1 MCLRAASMPRR
12 CRRTPDAVMVC
23 STPVA
28 QQQLLSLL
36 LLLLLLVHDAGAAPG
51 TIKVGTC
58 QEGYAPMVIPHEDGT
73 FTGLEVDQ
81 VRVLVFPLNS
91 LSLCPISCIRDKL
104 WVSFVAHRV
113 RNHMVVIMPLL

>member
-1 MCLRAASMPRR
+1 MCLRVASMPRR
-12 CRRTPDAVMVC
+12 CRRTPDGLLVC

-28 QQQLLSLL
+28 QQQLLSTLLSLLL
-36 LLLLLLVHDAGAAPG
+36 LLLLLLVHGAGAAPG

-58 QEGYAPMVIPHEDGT
+58 QEGYAPMVIPQEDGT

-91 LSLCPISCIRDKL
+91 LSLPNFMHQRQI
-104 WVSFVAHRV
+104 VSFFCGASCS
-113 RNHMVVIMPLL
+113 